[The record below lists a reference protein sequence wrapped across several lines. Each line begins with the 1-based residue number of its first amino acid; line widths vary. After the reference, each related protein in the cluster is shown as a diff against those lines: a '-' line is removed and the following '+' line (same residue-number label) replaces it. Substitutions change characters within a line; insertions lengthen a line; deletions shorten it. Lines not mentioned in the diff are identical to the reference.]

1 MVVAM
6 EGLEGSNRS
15 TCHWTVMNALL
26 NVKNL
31 PKEEVSQAVTLLNES
46 DTARSLDLNSRVASN
61 MQTALMFSIRLETV
75 VDLC

>member
-1 MVVAM
+1 
-6 EGLEGSNRS
+6 
-15 TCHWTVMNALL
+15 MNALL

>member
-1 MVVAM
+1 MVAAM

-31 PKEEVSQAVTLLNES
+31 PKEEVSQAVNES

>member
-1 MVVAM
+1 MVAAM
-6 EGLEGSNRS
+6 EGLEGSKRS